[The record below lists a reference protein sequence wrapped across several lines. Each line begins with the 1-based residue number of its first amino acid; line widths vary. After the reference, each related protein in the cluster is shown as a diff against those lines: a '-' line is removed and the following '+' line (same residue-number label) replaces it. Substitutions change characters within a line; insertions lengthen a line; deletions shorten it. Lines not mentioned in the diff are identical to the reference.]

1 MPWPRSPQALGGQ
14 RQPIIPGLGKRAWQ
28 HVIPPVATLPAIHQ
42 HTCMTNAIERVG
54 KLIKA
59 SGRFP
64 TNLAAVKLSSL
75 ALRNISADRMCL
87 RNAGAMP

>member
-1 MPWPRSPQALGGQ
+1 
-14 RQPIIPGLGKRAWQ
+14 
-28 HVIPPVATLPAIHQ
+28 
-42 HTCMTNAIERVG
+42 MTNAIERVG